1 MTTYFS
7 ITFSNNTPQV
17 LFSGYIAV
25 NTANLITGFYD
36 YSLETGTNS
45 WQNVLLPANDAES
58 WPEADNLYPITGPGV
73 NFYSTAIQTVY
84 SFTSNHFNLYI
95 YNNTSGRVQY
105 ALYQNGTSSIAVN
118 AIFTEISDPT
128 CFNIGTKILYI
139 NSALTEEYIAIENLK
154 VGDTVK
160 CYPNYSRRISLIGTS
175 SMINNPIRPLCCMYK
190 LAKNEDNGILEDL
203 IVTGGHSVLVD
214 DLDDHKDSML
224 QFYGILNKIEDKY
237 LLLAC
242 VSKDF
247 EKLENTETYNYY
259 HLVLESEDND
269 SHYGIW
275 ANGVLTETISKNC
288 FMSSNYTLL

>member
-1 MTTYFS
+1 MLS
-7 ITFSNNTPQV
+7 
-17 LFSGYIAV
+17 
-25 NTANLITGFYD
+25 
-36 YSLETGTNS
+36 
-45 WQNVLLPANDAES
+45 
-58 WPEADNLYPITGPGV
+58 
-73 NFYSTAIQTVY
+73 
-84 SFTSNHFNLYI
+84 SNHFNLSFR
-95 YNNTSGRVQY
+95 NNNYHITQVNPVDN
-105 ALYQNGTSSIAVN
+105 LYFDDIIDAIADVT
-118 AIFTEISDPT
+118 FTELDYNPT

-175 SMINNPIRPLCCMYK
+175 SMVNNPIRPLCCMYK
-190 LAKNEDNGILEDL
+190 LAKNVDKGILEDL

-288 FMSSNYTLL
+288 FMQHHFKLL